1 MGVSPERG
9 KDLGKPGSPLRPV
22 GLVLAVLIAGSA
34 EGGDFSGARVC
45 ADPANLPFSSKDS
58 VTPGFEVELAR
69 EIAPNATF
77 HWVPTYRWPV
87 VARQLFDRRCDLFFG
102 LPVDQR
108 FVDDNPRIALSHPYY
123 VMGQA
128 LIFRTGEGI
137 RQLEDLRGRVVGVQA
152 MTSGDLLMVEKGYA
166 RRVYLTPEET
176 FAAVR
181 TRLVDAA
188 VMDSTPAGWLAKQV
202 SGIET
207 TMLRERAGEF
217 KVAVGMRREDRALRE
232 AVNRG
237 LQRLLEEGKIEE
249 ILRRY
254 GVPLPPGSA
263 GAGTR

>member
-1 MGVSPERG
+1 MSAGEGTVPWSTLLEGLSAAEQTEVARCCTER
-9 KDLGKPGSPLRPV
+9 
-22 GLVLAVLIAGSA
+22 
-34 EGGDFSGARVC
+34 
-45 ADPANLPFSSKDS
+45 
-58 VTPGFEVELAR
+58 
-69 EIAPNATF
+69 
-77 HWVPTYRWPV
+77 TYRRGQVIFSVGDPP
-87 VARQLFDRRCDLFFG
+87 LDRRCDLFFG

-128 LIFRTGEGI
+128 LISRTGEGI
-137 RQLEDLRGRVVGVQA
+137 HQLEDLRGRVVGVQA
-152 MTSGDLLMVEKGYA
+152 MTSGDLLMVEKEYA

-202 SGIET
+202 SGIGIT
-207 TMLRERAGEF
+207 QLREPAGEF

-237 LQRLLEEGKIEE
+237 LQRLREEGKIEE
-249 ILRRY
+249 ILQRY
-254 GVPLPPGSA
+254 GVPLQLGSA

>member
-1 MGVSPERG
+1 MGKRG
-9 KDLGKPGSPLRPV
+9 GPLRPAAV
-22 GLVLAVLIAGSA
+22 VLAILVASAAEAGDLS
-34 EGGDFSGARVC
+34 EARIC
-45 ADPANLPFSSKDS
+45 ADPANLPFSSKDP

-69 EIAPNATF
+69 GIAPNATF

-87 VARQLFDRRCDLFFG
+87 VAQQLFDRQCDLFFG

-108 FVDDNPRIALSHPYY
+108 FVDDNPRIALSQPYY

-128 LIFRTGEGI
+128 LVSRTGEGI
-137 RQLEDLRGRVVGVQA
+137 RQLKDLDGRVVGVQA

-176 FAAVR
+176 FTAVG

-188 VMDSTPAGWLAKQV
+188 VMDSTPAGWLAKRG
-202 SGIET
+202 SGIEIT
-207 TMLRERAGEF
+207 LLRDPAGEF
-217 KVAVGMRREDRALRE
+217 KVAVGMRREDQALRE

-237 LQRLLEEGKIEE
+237 LRRLFDEGKIEE

-254 GVPLPPGSA
+254 GVSLQPGSA